1 MLIQAPGGGV
11 EDDIDQEEFERVLG
25 EKRANKLYSIF
36 RKKHLNLGTPVT
48 SKCNMSL
55 GGKRKISPTA
65 NIPESMRPRT
75 SVDPRKEQE
84 SRRRLVFG
92 GNENGGIFRARLN
105 TVAGGTNTRKTSTP
119 RRRTKSI
126 ISEDI
131 LMKNQ
136 KKITDMLKEKVALM
150 DASNGGS

>member
-65 NIPESMRPRT
+65 SIPESSRPRT
-75 SVDPRKEQE
+75 SVHQYNH
-84 SRRRLVFG
+84 G
-92 GNENGGIFRARLN
+92 TYINGKLDIF
-105 TVAGGTNTRKTSTP
+105 S
-119 RRRTKSI
+119 
-126 ISEDI
+126 
-131 LMKNQ
+131 
-136 KKITDMLKEKVALM
+136 
-150 DASNGGS
+150 